1 MHQIYLFSSPYIKLK
16 HITRYLI
23 SVNQIHKIDSNVDV
37 DLDIDD
43 DGLNKNK

>member
-23 SVNQIHKIDSNVDV
+23 SVNKIDSNVDV